1 MEGNC
6 HFLEFPA
13 YKTHAVRCA
22 AEVAR
27 PAGEPAQAS
36 ELSATAK
43 LDSAHAAATL
53 TRDAAHRNRLGKAG
67 RCAVS
72 ARRQATSGRA
82 LRYPAGASYREAS
95 TVVLFSFRQMWY
107 LHAIVLRSGYIQN
120 SSCVD
125 LVRRRLLRSRT
136 VLLRVVSTH
145 GSSFGGRSEVMR

>member
-67 RCAVS
+67 RFP
-72 ARRQATSGRA
+72 RPIHLG
-82 LRYPAGASYREAS
+82 
-95 TVVLFSFRQMWY
+95 
-107 LHAIVLRSGYIQN
+107 
-120 SSCVD
+120 
-125 LVRRRLLRSRT
+125 
-136 VLLRVVSTH
+136 
-145 GSSFGGRSEVMR
+145 GGRRIAFVEAEIDAYVEAQIAARDAEQGAP